1 MIWQLRGI
9 VRIHA
14 LFFLSCHS
22 QIMVTFPWVM
32 IGCHLQT
39 PYCPKALLESMRE
52 KVQEQG
58 ALLKHLL
65 PFIRDGNL
73 SQNPH

>member
-1 MIWQLRGI
+1 
-9 VRIHA
+9 
-14 LFFLSCHS
+14 
-22 QIMVTFPWVM
+22 MVTFPWVM

-39 PYCPKALLESMRE
+39 PYGPKALLESMRE
-52 KVQEQG
+52 KVQEQS